1 MEPDLQK
8 LESKMAAMQPAALDP
23 ALAERL
29 KRAVEGRLEELSPQE
44 RSLEHRLENVPPS
57 APSESTKAAL
67 ATILER
73 LPFPGATKVVPFP
86 NRAESPKR
94 GRKMPWAAAA
104 LVALAGGLSA
114 LLIGPEAA
122 EPSGGSVAET
132 NGPKVIANDPAAFT
146 PASFESGVA
155 EADDLGRIWAGGEKS
170 VRVVK
175 VVYKDRV
182 VWLNEQGEEM
192 VTEVPRTEFLMV
204 PDEID

>member
-1 MEPDLQK
+1 MQTDLQQ
-8 LESKMAAMQPAALDP
+8 LETQLAAMRPAELDP

-29 KRAVEGRLEELSPQE
+29 GLVVEGRLEELPSE
-44 RSLEHRLENVPPS
+44 DRVVEHRLAGFSPS

-67 ATILER
+67 AAILER

-86 NRAESPKR
+86 NRSESPKR
-94 GRKMPWAAAA
+94 RRRMPWAAAA

-114 LLIGPEAA
+114 LLIGPNVTESSNGRVA
-122 EPSGGSVAET
+122 GTTGSEVAT
-132 NGPKVIANDPAAFT
+132 ADPAAFT
-146 PASFESGVA
+146 PASFESGLA

-182 VWLNEQGEEM
+182 VWFNERGEEM
-192 VTEVPRTEFLMV
+192 VTEIPRTEFLMV